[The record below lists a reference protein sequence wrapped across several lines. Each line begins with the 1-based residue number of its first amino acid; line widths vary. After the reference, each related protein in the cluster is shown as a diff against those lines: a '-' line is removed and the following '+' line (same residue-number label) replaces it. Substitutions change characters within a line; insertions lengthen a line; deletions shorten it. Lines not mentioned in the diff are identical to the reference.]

1 MSWDPPTEFEE
12 YRLVRELG
20 RGAMGRVW
28 LAEDFLLERLVAVK
42 FIAGEIDPMHRQRF
56 FTEARAAARLTH
68 PNVVAIHR
76 VGEVSRRPYL
86 VSEFVRGTSLDRVPR
101 PVDGPQLLGWA
112 IQLSRGLAAA
122 HRRNVLHRDLKPA
135 NVMITDEGEL
145 KLLDFGLAQLLD
157 GGIYPGET
165 VGTPLYMAP
174 EVWRGEPATTRS
186 DLWSLGV
193 MLYELGAGRAPFPG
207 PDVEA
212 IAKAVQSEDAP
223 PMSGPS
229 IDPKLATL
237 IDRCLKRDPA
247 ARWPSVDALR
257 DALESLAADA
267 RAPRIPEGN
276 PYRGLQ
282 PFQAEHRAL
291 FFGRGAEVRA
301 IVERLRS
308 EPFVLVA
315 GDSGVGKSS
324 LCRAGVLPLIEE
336 GALAGGRTY
345 APAVLEPGRRPLE
358 ALAATL
364 APHAGV
370 REEELLGWLRD
381 APDEAG
387 RALRTALGR
396 EKGLVL
402 LIDQLEELITL
413 SPGDESER
421 AAEALARLGAGGA
434 VRLIATARS
443 DFLTRLSALPS
454 LDVAR
459 AVHLVKPL
467 GRDELRQAVTG
478 PARLRGVA
486 FESEQLVDAL
496 VTAGAADGALPLLS
510 FALAELWDA
519 RDETAK
525 VIHAA
530 ALDRLGG
537 VEGALAQHAD
547 AVLAHLM
554 PADREAARRV
564 LLRLVTEEGTRSR
577 RRLDELLPAGDPG
590 PTRSALEALVRG
602 RLLVVREADGQASYE
617 LSHEALL
624 SGWDTLRGW
633 LAGDAEARA
642 VRHRLERAAVEWER
656 LDHAPAALYRGRQL
670 VEARTLDRAGLGAK
684 ELAFLDASRRAR
696 RNRFAAAAAVPL
708 GFVALLSVVWIKSRQ
723 EMNAGVAA
731 RLTEADALLGA
742 ARTRNQDVEQL
753 RKQAFDAFDGM
764 RWKDGEAAWAKA
776 LEGARA
782 VDADQGRAG
791 AALEAAFALDPTRAD
806 VRRRLADATFERLR
820 LALRDHRLDAR
831 ELENRLAA
839 WDDGSRKKRLAEP
852 ARVSVLSNPP
862 GARMSLS
869 DFVERDGHFSIENA
883 RPVGA
888 TPQEMLIAPGSH
900 LIELAAEGH
909 APVRLPVFVQPGEV
923 LTAPVTLPK
932 KVPDGFVY
940 IPQGRFVF
948 GSVGDESLRRGF
960 LRTPPGHQVTT
971 DAYLIG
977 RHEVTFADWI
987 AWLRTLSPEERRRR
1001 LPEAAAKSG
1010 SLRLTEEPDG
1020 RFRLELKPVNRL
1032 YSAVEGEPIR
1042 YAARDRRAQQ
1052 DWLKMPVAAVSFDDA
1067 TAYAAWLDKTGK
1079 VPGARLCDE
1088 HEWERAARGADERSW
1103 PGGDRPGDDDFDHD
1117 LTYGRKSEAFGPD
1130 EVGSHPASR
1139 SPFGVDDLAGN
1150 VWEWNRSVANLN
1162 EVVYRGGSWYQGVLS
1177 ARSDNREGSEPSM
1190 RHPFYGVRICATP
1203 QPAR

>member
-42 FIAGEIDPMHRQRF
+42 FIAGEIDPGHRQRF
-56 FTEARAAARLTH
+56 FTEARAAARLSH

-101 PVDGPQLLGWA
+101 PVDGAQLLGWA

-157 GGIYPGET
+157 GGIGPGET

-193 MLYELGAGRAPFPG
+193 MLYELGAGSAPFPG
-207 PDVEA
+207 PDVDA
-212 IAKAVQSEDAP
+212 ISKAVQSEDAP

-229 IDPKLATL
+229 IDPKLASL

-301 IVERLRS
+301 IVERLRA

-336 GALAGGRTY
+336 GALAGGRSY
-345 APAVLEPGRRPLE
+345 AHAVLEPGRRPLE

-396 EKGLVL
+396 EKGLVIL
-402 LIDQLEELITL
+402 MDQLEELITL
-413 SPGDESER
+413 APAGEAER
-421 AAEALARLGAGGA
+421 AAEVLARLGAGGA

-547 AVLAHLM
+547 AVLAHLL

-577 RRLDELLPAGDPG
+577 RRLDELMPAGDPG

-602 RLLVVREADGQASYE
+602 RLLVVREAGGQASYE

-642 VRHRLERAAVEWER
+642 ARHRLERAATEWER

-670 VEARTLDRAGLGAK
+670 VEARTLERGQLGAK
-684 ELAFLDASRRAR
+684 ELAFLEASRRAR
-696 RNRFAAAAAVPL
+696 RNRIAAAAAVPL
-708 GFVALLSVVWIKSRQ
+708 GFVAVLAGVWIKSRQ
-723 EMNAGVAA
+723 EINSGVAA
-731 RLTEADALLGA
+731 RLGEADGLLGA

-776 LEGARA
+776 LAGARA

-831 ELENRLAA
+831 ELTNRLAA
-839 WDDGSRKKRLAEP
+839 WDDGSRKKRLSEP
-852 ARVSVLSNPP
+852 ARVTVQSTPP
-862 GARMSLS
+862 ARMSLS
-869 DFVERDGHFSIENA
+869 DFVEHDGHLAIENA

-888 TPQEMLIAPGSH
+888 APQQLLIPPGSH
-900 LIELAAEGH
+900 LLELAAEGH
-909 APVRLPVFVQPGEV
+909 APVRLPIFVQPGEK
-923 LTAPVTLPK
+923 LTVPVTLPK

-948 GSVGDESLRRGF
+948 GSAGPEDLRRSF
-960 LRTPPGHQVTT
+960 LRTPPAHPLTT
-971 DAYLIG
+971 DAYLIA

-987 AWLRTLSPEERRRR
+987 AWLRALPPDERRRHM
-1001 LPEAAAKSG
+1001 PQATAKTA
-1010 SLRLTEEPDG
+1010 SLKLIEQPDG
-1020 RFRLELKPVNRL
+1020 RFRLELKPVTRL

-1042 YAARDRRAQQ
+1042 YADRDRRAVQ
-1052 DWLKMPVAAVSFDDA
+1052 DWLKMPVAAVSFGDA
-1067 TAYAAWLDKTGK
+1067 GAYAAWLASTGK

-1088 HEWERAARGADERSW
+1088 YEWERAARGADERAW

-1117 LTYGRKSEAFGPD
+1117 VTYGRKPEAFGPD

-1150 VWEWNRSVANLN
+1150 VWEWTRSVAKAG
-1162 EVVYRGGSWYQGVLS
+1162 EVVYRGGSWYQGEVT
-1177 ARSDNREGSEPSM
+1177 ARSDNREVVEPNDI
-1190 RHPFYGVRICATP
+1190 HPFYGVRICANP